1 MVSKSIQV
9 ITQDDI
15 EARIYRVQLGYRVE
29 ISTTLVDYWHPG
41 VFRDMPQLEE
51 WLKFEL
57 EKLEAGF
64 SLGGDWIMLEGDFDG
79 NGIYRDWFICEG
91 QNWQGYDYLTN
102 CCHTAPSLVALKS
115 KIDRIEAER
124 SHQNLSISLDTE
136 QQPAS
141 LEQAW

>member
-9 ITQDDI
+9 ITLDDI
-15 EARIYRVQLGYRVE
+15 EARIYRVPLGYRIE

-41 VFRDMPQLEE
+41 VFRDIQQLEE

-79 NGIYRDWFICEG
+79 NGIYRDWFICEA
-91 QNWQGYDYLTN
+91 QNWQGYDHLTN
-102 CCHTAPSLVALKS
+102 CCHTAPSLAALKS

-124 SHQNLSISLDTE
+124 S
-136 QQPAS
+136 P
-141 LEQAW
+141 